1 MLQEKVNSEKKVN
14 VDSKKMLKELA
25 EKKVKVR
32 FSERLKLEILK
43 DTKHYRKGQVINPHV
58 TFGNELVK
66 LKLAKKV

>member
-1 MLQEKVNSEKKVN
+1 MSQEKVNTEKKAS

-43 DTKHYRKGQVINPHV
+43 DTKYYKKGQIINPHV
-58 TFGNELVK
+58 TIGNELVK
-66 LKLAKKV
+66 LKIAKKV